1 MDSSVPGARPLLHG
15 RLHPPA
21 APAQPPEPKP
31 SSRAR
36 AKDACA
42 RAPRLLRGIR
52 PSGARPHRRCALRRR
67 QRSGSPRA
75 PPGARRVEPQSAAAP
90 RQGHIVYLEYTAS
103 GNWSDVVKNCTQDDV
118 ARPSPASRLCHLPHP
133 TSDTIPSAAPRQVK
147 AHIQQMEFFQ
157 VSLPPCPSRCPP
169 PKRAKKISPSR
180 RRRAATLSPER
191 VRRSASCCPSPPA
204 APVAK
209 SSAPSTSWAR
219 PRAGSRVVKHPEPRT
234 RACARRPLQ
243 APSQARPLQ
252 APSRRRAA
260 ARRHARPFAGHV
272 LQDGDGPL
280 RRHC

>member
-133 TSDTIPSAAPRQVK
+133 TIDTIPSAAPPGEGPHTADGVFPGFPAALPEPMPPTKTRQK
-147 AHIQQMEFFQ
+147 NQPL
-157 VSLPPCPSRCPP
+157 SPP
-169 PKRAKKISPSR
+169 PR
-180 RRRAATLSPER
+180 
-191 VRRSASCCPSPPA
+191 
-204 APVAK
+204 
-209 SSAPSTSWAR
+209 
-219 PRAGSRVVKHPEPRT
+219 GHPLT
-234 RACARRPLQ
+234 RACPPQRIVLPIA
-243 APSQARPLQ
+243 
-252 APSRRRAA
+252 SRRAGREIFRTVNILGASP
-260 ARRHARPFAGHV
+260 RR
-272 LQDGDGPL
+272 LQGCQTP
-280 RRHC
+280 